1 MLEFEIRTQSL
12 CAIIYITRQPIS
24 LSLSFAHLN
33 DVWSEQVEMKKN
45 VAASA
50 QNAIDGT

>member
-12 CAIIYITRQPIS
+12 CAIIYITRQPI
-24 LSLSFAHLN
+24 SLSFAHLN